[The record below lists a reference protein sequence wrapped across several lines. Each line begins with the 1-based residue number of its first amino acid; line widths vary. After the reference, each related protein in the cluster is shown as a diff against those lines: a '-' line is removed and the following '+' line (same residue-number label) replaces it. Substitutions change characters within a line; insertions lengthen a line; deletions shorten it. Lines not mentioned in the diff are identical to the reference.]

1 MTTWIVSAG
10 DRGRDYADYFFRFG
24 MAFDGDDQQRESMK
38 QVAAGDTILLK
49 KGLSEILAAGE
60 VVERNG
66 AVSGDGDKER
76 LRDFDGWE
84 LAGCSPVE
92 GHLPERPEP
101 C

>member
-24 MAFDGDDQQRESMK
+24 MAFVGDDQQRESMK

-49 KGLSEILAAGE
+49 KGLSEFLAAGE

-66 AVSGDGDKER
+66 AVSGDGDKEW
-76 LRDFDGWE
+76 LRDFDGWD
-84 LAGCSPVE
+84 LAGWCYVE
-92 GHLPERPEP
+92 WHRPERPEP
-101 C
+101 